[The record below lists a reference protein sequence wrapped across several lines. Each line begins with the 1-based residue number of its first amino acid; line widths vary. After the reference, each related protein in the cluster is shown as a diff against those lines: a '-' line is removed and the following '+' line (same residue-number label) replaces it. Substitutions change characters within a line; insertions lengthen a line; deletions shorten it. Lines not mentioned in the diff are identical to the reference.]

1 LNGEPETAF
10 FSDAIRE
17 TTDAAALP

>member
-17 TTDAAALP
+17 TTDAAALL